1 MPISTMKRNRDIER
15 HYFEQFR
22 AAYRLPNGTVEY
34 ADRPDVLLESERTIG
49 IELTRFYLQPGGSS
63 GGEQQQKPRRKRVVS
78 EAQEIHRRAGGKKFE
93 LTITFNPGKP
103 ITSAR
108 KRILPKELAALAASF
123 GTANSGPID
132 ADLLEEMPEVSSIY
146 LNSKEYDDAKWSVC
160 QVYSLDLM
168 SAEGLQDIVR
178 DKESKA
184 AEYLPCDAYWLLI
197 IVDWRDN
204 AQDQEINVEG
214 VKIASNVFERI
225 IVYKPGFEDIVEVWP

>member
-1 MPISTMKRNRDIER
+1 MKTNRNIER

-63 GGEQQQKPRRKRVVS
+63 GSEQQQKPRRERVVL

-93 LTITFNPGKP
+93 LTVTFNPDKP

-108 KRILPKELAALAASF
+108 SKSLAKELAALAA
-123 GTANSGPID
+123 GVAGYASGPIST
-132 ADLLEEMPEVSSIY
+132 DLLEGTPEVSSIY
-146 LNSKEYDDAKWSVC
+146 LNAKEYDDAKWSVC

-168 SAEGLQDIVR
+168 SAVGLEEIVR
-178 DKESKA
+178 EKESKA

-204 AQDQEINVEG
+204 AQDQEITAKG
-214 VKIASNVFERI
+214 VKIASDIFERI
-225 IVYKPGFEDIVEVWP
+225 IIYKPGFEDIVDVWP